1 MIERY
6 QIERAVET
14 FVSGPD
20 LDISNIKG
28 KDTVVTD
35 AICMRLNYL
44 KHKYIRALA
53 DGKESSEEIF
63 ERMCRIIP
71 GFMLMEE

>member
-1 MIERY
+1 MVERY
-6 QIERAVET
+6 EIERAVEA

-20 LDISNIKG
+20 LDISNYKG

-53 DGKESSEEIF
+53 DGKENPEDIF

-71 GFMLMEE
+71 GFLLMGE